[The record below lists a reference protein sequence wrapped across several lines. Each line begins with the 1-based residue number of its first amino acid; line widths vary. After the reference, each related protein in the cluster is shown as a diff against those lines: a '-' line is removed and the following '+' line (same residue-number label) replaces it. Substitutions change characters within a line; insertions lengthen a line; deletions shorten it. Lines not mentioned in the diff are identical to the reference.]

1 LSSISYGQ
9 AWCGVHS
16 LAPETDPVR
25 HIALSLLG
33 TLALAGSLQ
42 AQGIRLNAMS
52 GYTFKDRFPIST
64 TLGNLDASI
73 ASAWVF
79 GGGLEFMPSDDF
91 GLEVYYV
98 GMPTQGSVR
107 LLNQSYTEDMLVSYI
122 MLGGVRYANSGG
134 MASPFGGLSLGAG
147 IFDGE
152 SVSKTYFAWGLRG
165 GVLLQ
170 VSDAVGIRIGAQLHS
185 PVQAFGGG
193 LYIGTGGVGG
203 GVQTFSTIYQFGFTG
218 GLAFTFGKKPDGS
231 DGYIR

>member
-1 LSSISYGQ
+1 MRFQI
-9 AWCGVHS
+9 
-16 LAPETDPVR
+16 PVL
-25 HIALSLLG
+25 IAAI
-33 TLALAGSLQ
+33 TFAGSLH
-42 AQGIRLNAMS
+42 AQGIRVNAIG

-64 TLGNLDASI
+64 TVGTLDASI
-73 ASAWVF
+73 ASAGIF
-79 GGGLEFMPSDDF
+79 GGGLEFMPNDDY

-98 GMPTQGSVR
+98 GMPTTGNVR
-107 LLNQSYTEDMLVSYI
+107 LLSQSHTENVLVSYI

-134 MASPFGGLSLGAG
+134 MASPFGGLSLGAA

-152 SVSKTYFAWGLRG
+152 TVSKTFFSWGLRG

-185 PVQAFGGG
+185 PVQAFGAG

-203 GVQTFSTIYQFGFTG
+203 GVQTFSTIYQFAFNG